1 MSRRNGNGNGKNGT
15 AKEKPRCAIY
25 TRKSTSMGLEQ
36 EFNSLDAQREAC
48 EAYICSQAANGW
60 QTLEERYDDG
70 GFTGANIDRPAFQR
84 LLADI
89 NAGRVDVVVVY
100 KVDRL
105 SRSLLDF
112 ATVMDRFNRAGV
124 EFVSVTQNFSTS
136 DSIGKLTLHLLMSF
150 SSFERDMI
158 AERTRDKMAAARRK
172 GKWTGGSVPLGY
184 TVKEKKLVVNP
195 VEAPLVKEIF
205 ELYLAHKSTV
215 AVARILNRSK
225 RKTKRHQAGN
235 GNVRGGERW
244 QKNAVLRV
252 LRNPV
257 HAGYMPYGDELHD
270 GEHEAIIERAIFDR
284 AQAILETRKGCGRRR
299 GRNPEYLLAGILGC
313 ACGGALTPASTRT
326 RGKEYRYYRCVTRD
340 KQGGDVCAAR
350 SLPAKAIEE
359 FVVQRLRESVATPQM
374 AAQVEAELLEQVAK
388 TRGALKRQRRRLRG
402 HLPRKEQEYRKAS
415 EEALAAEGKAWTVAK
430 ERADFLAAELNE
442 AEAQLRDV
450 ERKLATLDQAEI
462 DGLWVASMLSDF
474 NQVWDVMT
482 VENRG
487 RLVRALVR
495 RVVVDDAAGTCEFE
509 LLDVAHA
516 ISEVPPAE
524 ASLAEI
530 AEATT
535 EQQVQP

>member
-25 TRKSTSMGLEQ
+25 TRKSTAMGLEQ

-48 EAYICSQAANGW
+48 EAYIRSQAANGW
-60 QTLEERYDDG
+60 QALDERYDDG

-89 NAGRVDVVVVY
+89 AAGRVDVVVVY

-112 ATVMDRFNRAGV
+112 ATVMDRFGRAGV

-184 TVKEKKLVVNP
+184 EVKDKHLVINP
-195 VEAPLVKEIF
+195 VEAPLVRDVF
-205 ELYLAHKSTV
+205 DLYLDHKSTV
-215 AVARILNRSK
+215 AVARILNRDK
-225 RKTKRHQAGN
+225 RKTKRHRAGN

-244 QKNAVLRV
+244 NKNAVLRV

-257 HAGYMPYGDELHD
+257 YAGHMPYGDELHD
-270 GEHEAIIERAIFDR
+270 GEHEAIIERTTFDR
-284 AQAILETRKGCGRRR
+284 AQAILETRKECGRRR
-299 GRNPEYLLAGILGC
+299 GRNPEYLLTGILQC
-313 ACGGALTPASTRT
+313 ACGGSLTPASTRT

-340 KQGGDVCAAR
+340 KRGGEACNAR
-350 SLPAKAIEE
+350 SLPAQAIEE
-359 FVVQRLRESVATPQM
+359 FVVQRLRESVATPEM
-374 AAQVEAELLEQVAK
+374 AAQVEAELLEQVER
-388 TRGALKRQRRRLRG
+388 TRVSLARQRRRLRE
-402 HLPRKEQEYRKAS
+402 HVPRKEQEYRRAN
-415 EEALAAEGKAWTVAK
+415 EETLTAEGKAWTVAK
-430 ERADFLAAELNE
+430 ERADFLAAELND

-450 ERKLATLDQAEI
+450 ERMLATLDQAEI
-462 DGLWVASMLSDF
+462 DGLWVARMLRDF

-495 RVVVDDAAGTCEFE
+495 QVVVDDAAGTCEVE
-509 LLDVAHA
+509 LLDVTHA
-516 ISEVPPAE
+516 IPEVHGAE
-524 ASLAEI
+524 SPTADDGLTS
-530 AEATT
+530 